1 MRRSTPSPVGRLLRF
16 GPGLVMAVIA
26 GYYVWRMN
34 LPNQKPGGMAPRVD
48 HSQIEPG
55 RTNLSAPEPRW
66 IMEHAKNLALTEKQ
80 TAQLQKLKD
89 RWDANM
95 KPLEAQL
102 NEASTAV
109 RDTLPGASSKG
120 AAIETVRAKAAP
132 VSELTHELLEARKAW
147 WQEASPVLTP
157 AQKLRTEALWS
168 HRFTNS
174 SHAAGGR

>member
-1 MRRSTPSPVGRLLRF
+1 MRSNSNSSVGRLLRF
-16 GPGLVMAVIA
+16 GPGLVLAVIA

-34 LPNQKPGGMAPRVD
+34 LPTPQPGGAAPRIERN
-48 HSQIEPG
+48 HIEPG

-66 IMEHAKNLALTEKQ
+66 IMEHAKDLGLTEKQ
-80 TAQLQKLKD
+80 TVQLRKLKD
-89 RWDANM
+89 RWDTNM

-109 RDTLPGASSKG
+109 SNTLPEASSKG

-147 WQEASPVLTP
+147 WQEASAVLTP
-157 AQKLRTEALWS
+157 AQKLRTEELWS
-168 HRFTNS
+168 QRFANS
-174 SHAAGGR
+174 SHAAGWR